1 MEQNLPLR
9 DIHLPTDIGW
19 WPPAVGWWLL
29 TILVLLS
36 AYGMLRFYLHVTRRT
51 VTTQATIALDKL
63 RLDEDMPPLEKI
75 RRLSS
80 LLRRVAI
87 STATRSEVAGLH
99 GLAWLS
105 YLDQSVPGSPFTQG
119 CGQLFAEGPF
129 RQHLPAS
136 GDSVPEKQVMALIQ
150 LSEQWIK
157 AQA

>member
-9 DIHLPTDIGW
+9 DIHLPSDIGW

-29 TILVLLS
+29 VILVLLS
-36 AYGMLRFYLHVTRRT
+36 AYGMLRIYLHITRRT
-51 VTTQATIALDKL
+51 ATTQATIALDKL

-75 RRLSS
+75 RQLSS

-87 STATRSEVAGLH
+87 STGIRSEVAGLH
-99 GLAWLS
+99 GMAWLS
-105 YLDQSVPGSPFTQG
+105 YLDQSVPGMPFTQG

-129 RQHLPAS
+129 RQHFTTG
-136 GDSVPEKQVMALIQ
+136 GDGAPEKEVMALMQ